1 MSLASETIHQSVLL
15 QEVLEGL
22 AWTDPDQVVMDLTV
36 GGAGHLYELLK
47 RNPPAKEV
55 WAFDRD
61 EVALSKSRVRLK
73 DFSQVKFVHSRFDAW
88 PEFVDAAPTRVL
100 ADLGVSSFQL
110 DDAARGFSFRREGP
124 LDMRMDP
131 SRGQSLQ
138 EWLQAAQEEEI
149 SQALWDFAEER
160 RSRYYARRLVHERK
174 TNPLATTKDLVEA
187 LGFRL
192 DSRDRQGHHPLTR
205 VFQGLR
211 IQVNDEFGALKNLL
225 KQLSERLAVGGRVA
239 IITFHSLED
248 RLVKWAL
255 RDELKAIN
263 KRVII
268 PTEEEARTN
277 PRSRSAK
284 LRVYERMPPDL
295 S

>member
-1 MSLASETIHQSVLL
+1 VSLEPESIHQSVLL

-22 AWTDPDQVVMDLTV
+22 AWTDPNQIVMDLTV
-36 GGAGHLYELLK
+36 GGGGHLYELLK
-47 RNPPAKEV
+47 TNPRPKEV

-61 EVALSKSRVRLK
+61 EVALSKSRIRLRE
-73 DFSQVKFVHSRFDAW
+73 FPEVKFIHSRFDGW
-88 PEFVDAAPTRVL
+88 PEFVDEPPTRVL

-110 DDAARGFSFRREGP
+110 DDAARGFSFRKEGP

-131 SRGQSLQ
+131 SKGQSLQ
-138 EWLQAAQEEEI
+138 EWLHAAQEEEI

-160 RSRYYARRLVHERK
+160 RSRFYARKLVHERK

-192 DSRDRQGHHPLTR
+192 DSRDKQGHHPLTR

-211 IQVNDEFGALKNLL
+211 IQVNDEFGALKVLL
-225 KQLSERLAVGGRVA
+225 KQLSEKLAVGGRVA

-248 RLVKWAL
+248 RLVKWTL
-255 RDELKAIN
+255 RDELKPIN

-268 PTEEEARTN
+268 PSDEECRLN

-284 LRVYERMPPDL
+284 LRVYERQVPEGA
-295 S
+295 

>member
-1 MSLASETIHQSVLL
+1 VSLASETIHQSVLL